1 MLIIGAL
8 LCLISTLPF
17 LSQSLKVVV
26 KEEKIVTKI
35 GDNVQMI
42 CSAVSEKVG
51 CSFTSPIGKTFIL
64 NNKFAA
70 DEGGRIHAFDTN
82 ESGDCA
88 MNITNI
94 KQADSGTW
102 RCNVTCTKCDN
113 GKYDVGTNKIDV
125 IVAIPPAE
133 VYLTIDDN
141 RVTDSIEMN
150 LEETKTKSIKC
161 IAAGAHFQPEFNWF
175 LANSI
180 LKDVEI
186 SESKENVEDGK
197 VNFMSSLVYK
207 GDHEDFNKTLKC
219 EVDHKG
225 HTDTHLEDENNIAK
239 AVLNLSFKPVLLKWS
254 GENNVEVKF
263 KANPEPTDCHWKL
276 IAGQKEPNASLGPP
290 IPAALAPLEK
300 PSNDTFESC
309 EILEAVTDG
318 EYTAIFNSTLQ
329 KILFLE
335 VTNEL
340 GTSEFK
346 PNYIIKSESGHT
358 IYVLIFFLIAI
369 GIVICVFG
377 LIYMYY
383 KQKGRVGSFI
393 EYPLPNRY
401 SVNG

>member
-1 MLIIGAL
+1 MMKSFSEI
-8 LCLISTLPF
+8 F
-17 LSQSLKVVV
+17 
-26 KEEKIVTKI
+26 KI
-35 GDNVQMI
+35 
-42 CSAVSEKVG
+42 C
-51 CSFTSPIGKTFIL
+51 F
-64 NNKFAA
+64 
-70 DEGGRIHAFDTN
+70 
-82 ESGDCA
+82 
-88 MNITNI
+88 
-94 KQADSGTW
+94 
-102 RCNVTCTKCDN
+102 
-113 GKYDVGTNKIDV
+113 
-125 IVAIPPAE
+125 
-133 VYLTIDDN
+133 
-141 RVTDSIEMN
+141 
-150 LEETKTKSIKC
+150 
-161 IAAGAHFQPEFNWF
+161 
-175 LANSI
+175 
-180 LKDVEI
+180 
-186 SESKENVEDGK
+186 
-197 VNFMSSLVYK
+197 
-207 GDHEDFNKTLKC
+207 
-219 EVDHKG
+219 
-225 HTDTHLEDENNIAK
+225 
-239 AVLNLSFKPVLLKWS
+239 SFKPILLKWS

-290 IPAALAPLEK
+290 IPAALPPLEK

-309 EILEAVTDG
+309 EISKAVTDR

-346 PNYIIKSESGHT
+346 PNYIIKSEPGHT